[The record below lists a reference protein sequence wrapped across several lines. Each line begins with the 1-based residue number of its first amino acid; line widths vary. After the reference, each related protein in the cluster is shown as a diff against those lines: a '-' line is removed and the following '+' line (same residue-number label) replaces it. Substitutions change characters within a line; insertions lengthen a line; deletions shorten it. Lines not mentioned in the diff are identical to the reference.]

1 MNFIIFHHH
10 HQDFRF
16 FLPFSTAVVV
26 FGLNFVFHLL
36 SFIFFCFFV
45 SNDIFFGLHWKRK
58 SFSFTSGNIYSFI
71 RFISIEFWLFLFPGF
86 SFINV
91 IFFWFL
97 LLLLF
102 KFITAVEI
110 FFLFSTFFKIIL
122 F

>member
-26 FGLNFVFHLL
+26 FGLNFVSHLL
-36 SFIFFCFFV
+36 SFIFFSFFV

-86 SFINV
+86 KVS
-91 IFFWFL
+91 L
-97 LLLLF
+97 TL
-102 KFITAVEI
+102 
-110 FFLFSTFFKIIL
+110 FFLVFAAVAVQIHYSRRNFF
-122 F
+122 FVFNFF